1 MTYILKYY
9 TESKY
14 LHFRRQYEKE
24 FDTIDELRLFLI
36 ENIDKI
42 KEYLIYKISD
52 LSNK

>member
-1 MTYILKYY
+1 MKYILKYY

-24 FDTIDELRLFLI
+24 FATIEELRLFLI
-36 ENIDKI
+36 NNIDKI
-42 KEYLIYKISD
+42 KLYSIYQLSD